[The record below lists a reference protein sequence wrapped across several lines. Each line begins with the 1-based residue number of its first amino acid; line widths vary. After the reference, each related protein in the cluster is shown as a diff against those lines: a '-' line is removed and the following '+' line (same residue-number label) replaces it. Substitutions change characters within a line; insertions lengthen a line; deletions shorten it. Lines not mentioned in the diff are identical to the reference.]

1 MSNDQIVSF
10 DDEPLIL
17 VNSQDEIVGYEEKL
31 VCHQGQGMLHRAFSI
46 FIFNSKGELLIQQ
59 RSE

>member
-17 VNSQDEIVGYEEKL
+17 VNSQDEVIGHEEKYKA
-31 VCHQGQGMLHRAFSI
+31 HQGEATHHDL
-46 FIFNSKGELLIQQ
+46 
-59 RSE
+59 